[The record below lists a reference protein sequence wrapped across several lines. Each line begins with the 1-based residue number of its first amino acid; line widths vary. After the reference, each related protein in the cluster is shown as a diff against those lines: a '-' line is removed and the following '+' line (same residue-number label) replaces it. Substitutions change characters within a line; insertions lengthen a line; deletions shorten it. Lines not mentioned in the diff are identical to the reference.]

1 MGAGKD
7 AVKQFVDAINA
18 NTEVQEMLKNWAK
31 VAAYDLEGE
40 DGIFHVIFKADGTA
54 EFQEGAPES
63 PSFTFKATTD
73 LWAEIQLGKK
83 DAQKEFF
90 AKSFKIEGDVMATMK
105 LTQIGGK
112 LLETMGQ

>member
-1 MGAGKD
+1 MGPGKD
-7 AVKQFVDAINA
+7 ATKQFVDAINE
-18 NTEVQEMLKNWAK
+18 NEEVQEMLKNWTK

-40 DGIFHVIFKADGTA
+40 DETFHIIFKADGTA
-54 EFQEGAPES
+54 EFKEGAPES
-63 PSFTFKATTD
+63 PSFTFKAPTD

-105 LTQIGGK
+105 LTQIGSK
-112 LLETMGQ
+112 LQATLSQ